1 MRFIST
7 ALFFPILLAACASAP
22 TISPQRPVPVE
33 VSKTFSACSAES
45 KRPWLASVV
54 AAGKSNTRPLEALVS
69 DFVGGSQA
77 DRNRALTYLNDLRL
91 KKYATEEDMAGA
103 HFNACMAQGKAEK
116 FELTRSVRCYQEQRL
131 LLVLEVMR
139 FDGKAS
145 MADAMQQMLA
155 ANPSADASTQA
166 AIRRLAIDTY
176 IILQPGD
183 ESAFAEAEFRVCMTD
198 K

>member
-7 ALFFPILLAACASAP
+7 ALLLPILLASCATAP
-22 TISPQRPVPVE
+22 SGTAQRPVPVE
-33 VSKTFSACSAES
+33 VSKTFRACSAES
-45 KRPWLASVV
+45 KRPWLVSVV
-54 AAGKSNTRPLEALVS
+54 AADKSNTRPLEALVS

-77 DRNRALTYLNDLRL
+77 DQSRALMYLNDLRL

-103 HFNACMAQGKAEK
+103 HFNACMGQGKAEK
-116 FELTRSVRCYQEQRL
+116 FELTRSVRCYQEQSL
-131 LLVLEVMR
+131 LLVLEIMR
-139 FDGKAS
+139 FDRKAS
-145 MADAMQQMLA
+145 MADATQQMLA

-176 IILQPGD
+176 TILQPGA
-183 ESAFAEAEFRVCMTD
+183 ESTFAEAEFHVCMTG